1 MLFGFP
7 SPPGGK
13 LPIQARKRPTFPLC
27 SGKVSG
33 PARGA
38 HFSALLCESGVAG
51 FRALL
56 WESRRARAFALCSGE
71 ARRATLSRFALAKS
85 TGRQD
90 FRTLLWRSPLCGWT
104 FRLCSGKVR
113 RAGGLSDFALAKS
126 VGAVDFPTLLCRS
139 PAARWTFRLCSGEV
153 PARRSAFP
161 LCSGE
166 APAGPT
172 FPLCSGEAGAHRF
185 SALLCETDKAAIT
198 SRVVFDRQGGCESLG
213 ATPRRP
219 RPPLA

>member
-1 MLFGFP
+1 MCFSASRRRRAESFLYRRISAPLSRFAL
-7 SPPGGK
+7 GK
-13 LPIQARKRPTFPLC
+13 F
-27 SGKVSG
+27 SG
-33 PARGA
+33 PRGGA

-126 VGAVDFPTLLCRS
+126 VGAVDFRTLLWRS
-139 PAARWTFRLCSGEV
+139 PSPAVGFCALLWESQRARSSF
-153 PARRSAFP
+153 A

-166 APAGPT
+166 APPGHT
-172 FPLCSGEAGAHRF
+172 FPLCSGEVTRRALSRF
-185 SALLCETDKAAIT
+185 ALGKCVVCDK
-198 SRVVFDRQGGCESLG
+198 GL
-213 ATPRRP
+213 RRF
-219 RPPLA
+219 R

>member
-1 MLFGFP
+1 MLFGSP

-33 PARGA
+33 PARGP
-38 HFSALLCESGVAG
+38 HFSALLCESGVAD

-71 ARRATLSRFALAKS
+71 ARWATLSRFALAKS

-90 FRTLLWRSPLCGWT
+90 FRTLLWRSPVARWT
-104 FRLCSGKVR
+104 FGLCSGEVR
-113 RAGGLSDFALAKS
+113 RAGGLSDFALKKS
-126 VGAVDFPTLLCRS
+126 GGTVDFRTLLWRS
-139 PAARWTFRLCSGEV
+139 PS
-153 PARRSAFP
+153 PAVGFCALLWESQRGQSSFA

-166 APAGPT
+166 APPGHT
-172 FPLCSGEAGAHRF
+172 FPLCSGEVARRALSRF
-185 SALLCETDKAAIT
+185 ALGKCVVCDK
-198 SRVVFDRQGGCESLG
+198 GL
-213 ATPRRP
+213 RRF
-219 RPPLA
+219 R

>member
-126 VGAVDFPTLLCRS
+126 VGTVDFRTLLWRSQS
-139 PAARWTFRLCSGEV
+139 PAVGFCALLWESQRARSVFRALLW
-153 PARRSAFP
+153 RSAAGPHFPALLWRSHPPGPFP
-161 LCSGE
+161 LCSG
-166 APAGPT
+166 
-172 FPLCSGEAGAHRF
+172 
-185 SALLCETDKAAIT
+185 K
-198 SRVVFDRQGGCESLG
+198 V
-213 ATPRRP
+213 RR
-219 RPPLA
+219 L